1 MNNIDFREI
10 DITFRY
16 ETYLSSN
23 KDEKIF
29 KDYNII
35 KNGLFNHYNT
45 KGDDIRNINFYNYYS
60 NIQCDRCELQA
71 RNNISKNGVGDIS
84 DTQLQEN
91 LKKNNGTIKLPFTS
105 NYITLENINYVVSN
119 ETEKKKLTKDDI
131 LKEPDKYQ
139 ELLRSRTF
147 ETITIRFSAGL
158 NIFENYKSDYND
170 FFEQNFSNKEDFLIF
185 LNKYNYQDFFEK
197 YKIKQSLFDNKIVKN
212 NRYPIDNILIDD
224 LNVNCK
230 PKIDEIVSTNSIFS
244 KFKDN
249 NYENF
254 FKIKKDSSYTHL
266 TSYFDKLKENFE
278 DNLKKDSEDARG
290 DYSSK
295 IVKLNTPKEF
305 KEILYKY
312 GEYFVSDNDYKT
324 NNSAEKFY
332 NFIRSDKTLI
342 NKIISYYNI
351 YIILSEIY
359 IVRDSIIYSSKEF
372 EKELNSNKYRKIKK
386 IIPCT
391 QLSHISFN
399 NSNKLKC
406 YFNIEFENINNYSV
420 VRFNTNLINIEKK
433 IIDNNKTRKKYINY
447 GIKLFDTKSNKKEI
461 SIQTDINLDSLKYD
475 FNSLLNKNIELF
487 KTKNPKNIKEIFFD
501 NDLFNYVTSKYYKK
515 TNDINSFLSD
525 LVYKIFFYKNPE
537 NILYNN
543 KFYVVDNVKI
553 INPKEFKENKDI
565 IKKFKEKLNKKENEA
580 PAEGQ
585 QASAEQLSQQKVI
598 LINSLKNEFPQ
609 LKDEIANY
617 INKENKLREDN
628 DFFNNN
634 YLEFKT
640 PDKRLSIDKIDNRY
654 EVFLDVICFIKNSLD
669 EKISLKKRMT
679 CNFDCYNSANNLDS
693 LFKILMK
700 QYFNDNSFKRM
711 LNPSNKGDINLI
723 NNSSI
728 KENIKEDLKQDIKEH
743 LKQDIKEDLK
753 QDIKEDN
760 DLIDGGKKIKKKY
773 NYYFKKNKKNN
784 NKYVKKTLKHKNKK
798 NNTLK
803 VRKLIKYYLKNY

>member
-1 MNNIDFREI
+1 M
-10 DITFRY
+10 
-16 ETYLSSN
+16 
-23 KDEKIF
+23 K
-29 KDYNII
+29 
-35 KNGLFNHYNT
+35 
-45 KGDDIRNINFYNYYS
+45 
-60 NIQCDRCELQA
+60 
-71 RNNISKNGVGDIS
+71 
-84 DTQLQEN
+84 
-91 LKKNNGTIKLPFTS
+91 LKKKK
-105 NYITLENINYVVSN
+105 ITL
-119 ETEKKKLTKDDI
+119 DDI

-139 ELLRSRTF
+139 DLLKNKTFKEIPEFFSSTYLKKYNENTKDHFDKFFGRKYGEHKEEFIRTYSYQEFF
-147 ETITIRFSAGL
+147 ETYKNDDKRELFNLYIKADGKLPIENKL
-158 NIFENYKSDYND
+158 INNINE
-170 FFEQNFSNKEDFLIF
+170 
-185 LNKYNYQDFFEK
+185 
-197 YKIKQSLFDNKIVKN
+197 
-212 NRYPIDNILIDD
+212 
-224 LNVNCK
+224 NCK
-230 PKIDEIVSTNSIFS
+230 LEIDEIVSTNSIFS

-254 FKIKKDSSYTHL
+254 FKIEKDASDNHL
-266 TSYFDKLKENFE
+266 KTYFDKLKENFE
-278 DNLKKDSEDARG
+278 ENLKKDSEDARG
-290 DYSSK
+290 DYSSR
-295 IVKLNTPKEF
+295 IIKLNTPKEF

-312 GEYFVSDNDYKT
+312 GKYFVNENDYKT
-324 NNSAEKFY
+324 NNSPEKFY

-359 IVRDSIIYSSKEF
+359 IVRDSIIYSFKEF

-399 NSNKLKC
+399 DSNKLKC
-406 YFNIEFENINNYSV
+406 YFNVEFENINNYSV

-487 KTKNPKNIKEIFFD
+487 KTKKPKNIKEIFFD

-543 KFYVVDNVKI
+543 KFYIVDNVKI

-565 IKKFKEKLNKKENEA
+565 IRKFKERLKEQEA
-580 PAEGQ
+580 STEGQEASTEGQ
-585 QASAEQLSQQKVI
+585 QASTEKKQKDI
-598 LINSLKNEFPQ
+598 LINSLENEFPQ
-609 LKDEIANY
+609 LKNEIANY
-617 INKENKLREDN
+617 INKNNKLREDY

-640 PDKRLSIDKIDNRY
+640 PDKRLSIDKKDNRY

-669 EKISLKKRMT
+669 EKISLKKRMS
-679 CNFDCYNSANNLDS
+679 CNFDCYNSANNLDK
-693 LFKILMK
+693 LFKVLMK
-700 QYFNDNSFKRM
+700 QYFDNDSFKRM

-728 KENIKEDLKQDIKEH
+728 KENIKEDLKQDIKED
-743 LKQDIKEDLK
+743 LKEDIKEKLK

-773 NYYFKKNKKNN
+773 NYYFKKNN